1 MADFSKLAQ
10 QLSAQRAAKA
20 EAVEPPPAKAKQ
32 PRAAAA
38 AAAAVPAPLAPAESE
53 RRAPG
58 RKPSSNSKRTG
69 WKACTFYLQP
79 ETAVRLKRY
88 VLQCQLEGRGVAD
101 QSEAVD
107 AALRQWLDRV
117 EGQG

>member
-1 MADFSKLAQ
+1 MADFSKLTQ
-10 QLSAQRAAKA
+10 QLIADRAAKA
-20 EAVEPPPAKAKQ
+20 EAVEKPPAKAKQ
-32 PRAAAA
+32 PRASAAP
-38 AAAAVPAPLAPAESE
+38 PAPAPPAPAESE

-58 RKPSSNSKRTG
+58 RKPSSDSKRTG

-107 AALRQWLDRV
+107 EALRLWLDRV

>member
-10 QLSAQRAAKA
+10 QLSSQRAAKA
-20 EAVEPPPAKAKQ
+20 EAVEPLPAKAKQ

-38 AAAAVPAPLAPAESE
+38 PPAPAPPPESA
-53 RRAPG
+53 RRPPG
-58 RKPSSNSKRTG
+58 RKPSSDSKRSG
-69 WKACTFYLQP
+69 WLARTFYLQP

-107 AALRQWLDRV
+107 EALRQWLDQV
-117 EGQG
+117 EGKA

>member
-20 EAVEPPPAKAKQ
+20 EAVESPPANAKAKQ
-32 PRAAAA
+32 PRASAAP
-38 AAAAVPAPLAPAESE
+38 PAPAPPPPTESE
-53 RRAPG
+53 RRPPG
-58 RKPSSNSKRTG
+58 RKPNSDSKRTG
-69 WKACTFYLQP
+69 WLARTFYVQP

-107 AALRQWLDRV
+107 EALRQWLDQM
-117 EGQG
+117 EG

>member
-1 MADFSKLAQ
+1 MADFSKLHQ
-10 QLSAQRAAKA
+10 QLTAQRAAKA
-20 EAVEPPPAKAKQ
+20 EAVEQPPAKAKQ
-32 PRAAAA
+32 PRAAAP
-38 AAAAVPAPLAPAESE
+38 PAPAPPPPGESE

-58 RKPSSNSKRTG
+58 RKPSSASKRTG
-69 WKACTFYLQP
+69 WKACTFYVQP

-107 AALRQWLDRV
+107 AALRQWLD
-117 EGQG
+117 QMAASDA

>member
-10 QLSAQRAAKA
+10 QLVAQRAAKA

-32 PRAAAA
+32 PRASAAP
-38 AAAAVPAPLAPAESE
+38 PAPAPPAPAESE

-58 RKPSSNSKRTG
+58 RKPSSDSKRTG

-107 AALRQWLDRV
+107 AALRQWLDQV
-117 EGQG
+117 EGHG